1 MNETDILYP
10 AIVIFGLLVVGLV
23 LTVVE
28 FSNIE
33 KKNNREKDK

>member
-33 KKNNREKDK
+33 KKNNRGKDK